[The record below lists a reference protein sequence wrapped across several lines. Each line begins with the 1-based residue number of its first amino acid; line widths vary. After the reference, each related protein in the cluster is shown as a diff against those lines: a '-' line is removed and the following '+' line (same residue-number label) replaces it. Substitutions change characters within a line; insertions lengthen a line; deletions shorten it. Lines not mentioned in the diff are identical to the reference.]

1 MWSPD
6 AWSISWASAWPT
18 VQTPENAHATTSRA
32 TQRSLAKRIL
42 LEVVSGSRR
51 LCWFVVTRIV
61 SFQVCLHDVNEFIRG
76 VQLSLSRL
84 PPRID
89 HVLTNVALENLRH
102 QPI

>member
-1 MWSPD
+1 MWPPD

-18 VQTPENAHATTSRA
+18 VQTPENAHATISSA
-32 TQRSLAKRIL
+32 TPRSLAMRSL
-42 LEVVSGSRR
+42 LDVFIGSRR
-51 LCWFVVTRIV
+51 LCCFILTRIV
-61 SFQVCLHDVNEFIRG
+61 SLQVCLHDVNELIRG

-89 HVLTNVALENLRH
+89 DVFTNVALENLRH